1 MTSSKPLT
9 PRQVPPPPNSR
20 TAASYTRF
28 IPREELQAFAS
39 WKPDAFGQPLAEPQ
53 HMPEPEPAP
62 QEPEP
67 SIEEWLA
74 EVRASRQAGYQDGY
88 RDGLVALESFKQTFA
103 QQMSG
108 QFGVLLQSFETQLE
122 ALEQG
127 IASTVAKVATQLA
140 RQVVRHE
147 LATRPELV
155 AQVAQEAV
163 HAVLMSARHIVVEVN
178 PADHALVQV
187 SAADALAARGARL
200 VAQPD
205 IERGGCLIDTDAG
218 TIDARIESRWNDA
231 ILALGTQVP
240 WHGPADE
247 PMALDLPDR
256 GEPAQAA
263 SAIPHADNEGLE

>member
-1 MTSSKPLT
+1 MSSSKPFA

-28 IPREELQAFAS
+28 IPREELQDFAS
-39 WKPDAFGQPLAEPQ
+39 WKPDAFGQPQAAPQ
-53 HMPEPEPAP
+53 HMPEPEAPP

-74 EVRASRQAGYQDGY
+74 EVRIARQAGYQDGY

-108 QFGVLLQSFETQLE
+108 QFGVLLGSFESQLE

-127 IASTVAKVATQLA
+127 IAATVAKVATQLA

-240 WHGPADE
+240 WNGAADE
-247 PMALDLPDR
+247 PLTVDLPDR
-256 GEPAQAA
+256 TEPLVA
-263 SAIPHADNEGLE
+263 SAIPRADTEEGLE